1 MPLVTVLM
9 PVYNG
14 EKYLSQAI
22 DSVLN
27 QTFTDYELLI
37 VDDCSSDHSTN
48 IIKTYVDKRI
58 KLIINKRNI
67 GQTKTLNKGID
78 LAMGRYIARID
89 QDDMYHKDKLLKQ
102 INMATKNNYDVV
114 GTWSYGINENNN
126 KIYKTE
132 HPIDNSDIKKSMII
146 SLPFTHSAILFKT
159 NRLKEVNKYPE
170 GIKMV
175 MDYGLIVNLA
185 IKGCSFANIPEY
197 LTYIRYH
204 KKSSSSKNKYL
215 MEYESFT
222 IQKKTIHLVSNQN
235 RTIYRSVLL
244 YRLLRLIRY
253 LNMDFSRIINILIRE
268 LKILYIF
275 SLIKTLLLFINGDK
289 RLLFPVKMKKYK

>member
-9 PVYNG
+9 PVCNG

-48 IIKTYVDKRI
+48 IIKTYMDKRI

-114 GTWSYGINENNN
+114 GTWSYGINKINN

-132 HPIDNSDIKKSMII
+132 HPIDNNDIKKSMII
-146 SLPFTHSAILFKT
+146 SLPFTHSAILIKT

-170 GIKMV
+170 DIKMV

-185 IKGCSFANIPEY
+185 IKGCSFANIP
-197 LTYIRYH
+197 
-204 KKSSSSKNKYL
+204 
-215 MEYESFT
+215 
-222 IQKKTIHLVSNQN
+222 
-235 RTIYRSVLL
+235 
-244 YRLLRLIRY
+244 
-253 LNMDFSRIINILIRE
+253 
-268 LKILYIF
+268 
-275 SLIKTLLLFINGDK
+275 
-289 RLLFPVKMKKYK
+289 

>member
-22 DSVLN
+22 DSILN

-37 VDDCSSDHSTN
+37 IDDCSSDHSTN

-78 LAMGRYIARID
+78 LAMGKYIARID

-102 INMATKNNYDVV
+102 INMVTKNDYDVV
-114 GTWSYGINENNN
+114 GTWSYGINNDNN
-126 KIYKTE
+126 KIYKIE
-132 HPIDNSDIKKSMII
+132 HPVDNNDIKKSMII
-146 SLPFTHSAILFKT
+146 SQPFTHSAILIKT
-159 NRLKEVNKYPE
+159 NSLKEVNKYPE
-170 GIKMV
+170 DIKMA

-204 KKSSSSKNKYL
+204 EKSSSSENKYGK
-215 MEYESFT
+215 
-222 IQKKTIHLVSNQN
+222 QW
-235 RTIYRSVLL
+235 
-244 YRLLRLIRY
+244 
-253 LNMDFSRIINILIRE
+253 
-268 LKILYIF
+268 
-275 SLIKTLLLFINGDK
+275 LLL
-289 RLLFPVKMKKYK
+289 P